1 MTLREESGNGALPAD
16 GQVAAGQPGLPAAVE
31 PSSDEDAPTPPGPD
45 ASMAEQ
51 AQPGPDASMAEQAQP
66 GPDADQPDPALPH
79 ADEITPAYPGPD
91 ADPAEVPVGS
101 GPPSADPAEV
111 PVGSGP
117 PSAGT
122 ERRRRSV
129 ARALLLG
136 GAAVICVVAI
146 GGLVAAVLLHN
157 RANAHAVA
165 PHLPPVFRLRPGE
178 CINSA
183 PNASSPVPAVPC
195 AQPHDA
201 EVFAAFRLAGHSW
214 PGSAAVSARARRGCA
229 GRLGSYLNPQL
240 ATATLAQLYIY
251 PSAGAWDMGERT
263 VICEVRSVQGK
274 LTGSVRGLH

>member
-1 MTLREESGNGALPAD
+1 MTLREEPGNGALPTD
-16 GQVAAGQPGLPAAVE
+16 GQVAAGQPGLPATAE
-31 PSSDEDAPTPPGPD
+31 PSSDKDAPAP
-45 ASMAEQ
+45 S
-51 AQPGPDASMAEQAQP
+51 
-66 GPDADQPDPALPH
+66 GPDADQPEPALPH
-79 ADEITPAYPGPD
+79 ADEITPAYPGPG

-101 GPPSADPAEV
+101 GPPS
-111 PVGSGP
+111 SGP
-117 PSAGT
+117 
-122 ERRRRSV
+122 ERPRRSV
-129 ARALLLG
+129 VRALLLG
-136 GAAVICVVAI
+136 GAAVVCVVAI

-183 PNASSPVPAVPC
+183 PNASSPVQAVPC

-229 GRLGSYLNPQL
+229 DRLGSYLNPQL

-251 PSAGAWDMGERT
+251 PSPGAWDIGERT
-263 VICEVRSVQGK
+263 VICKVRSVQGK